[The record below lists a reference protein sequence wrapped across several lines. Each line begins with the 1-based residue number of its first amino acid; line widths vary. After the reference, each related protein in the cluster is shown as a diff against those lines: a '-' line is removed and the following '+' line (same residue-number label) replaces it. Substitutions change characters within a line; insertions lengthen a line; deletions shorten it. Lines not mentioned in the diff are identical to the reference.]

1 MEDRHCA
8 VQSDDHTS
16 LALGVFDGHNGHQV
30 AAAASKALP
39 RIVLDRWF
47 KDERLTTQQ
56 RVVFFR
62 DAFLD
67 VDSMFMTPTTTPTK
81 KDDLFHIGS
90 TACLAVIDRSA
101 TSPVHNLWVAN
112 TGDSRC
118 VLRTTTDIVQMSVDH
133 KPGTD
138 LEKQRIEQK
147 GGYVTTVDGIPRVMG
162 NLSLSRALGDQYMRP
177 YVIPNPGVSFR
188 ELHGT
193 ERYLL
198 LATDG
203 LWDVY
208 DSKEACDFLDKQLLL
223 LQATTAPASSTK
235 NKDLRD
241 LRGAAVRKL
250 VMAARRRR
258 SSDNITVLAYFF
270 DIGQE
275 Q

>member
-8 VQSDDHTS
+8 VQSDDQKY

-39 RIVLDRWF
+39 RAVLDRWAT
-47 KDERLTTQQ
+47 DERLTRQQ

-62 DAFLD
+62 DAFLA
-67 VDSMFMTPTTTPTK
+67 VDSMFMTPNDTPNTTPPTN
-81 KDDLFHIGS
+81 KDDFFHIGS

-101 TSPVHNLWVAN
+101 TSPVHTLWVAN
-112 TGDSRC
+112 AGDSRC
-118 VLRTTTDIVQMSVDH
+118 VLRTNTDIVQMSVDH

-147 GGYVTTVDGIPRVMG
+147 GGYVASIDGIPRVMG

-223 LQATTAPASSTK
+223 LQAPTK
-235 NKDLRD
+235 KKDLRD

-258 SSDNITVLAYFF
+258 SSDNITVLVYFF
-270 DIGQE
+270 DIRQE
-275 Q
+275 E